1 MKKFFLMMVLMVM
14 GAVCADAQVV
24 FNKWKV
30 KHWVYQ
36 AYHLLEVQYTVTSEK
51 PIKYMTY
58 GFYGVNEVGD
68 AVMSQVKVMDPTPV
82 GYYEKK
88 VKATGPFEPG
98 KKYKRFCDPAFFTPI
113 KIVLL
118 PSSLKFEYMDGT
130 EEEIEITAENVK
142 QFFPTVQWV
151 DYKKTDVVQE

>member
-1 MKKFFLMMVLMVM
+1 MKILLVAALMMM
-14 GAVCADAQVV
+14 GVAGAQAQVV

-30 KHWVYQ
+30 KHGIYK

-58 GFYGVNEVGD
+58 GYYGVNEVGD
-68 AVMSQVKVMDPTPV
+68 AIMSQKKVLDSTPV
-82 GYYEKK
+82 GYYEMK

-118 PSSLKFEYMDGT
+118 PSLLKFEYLDGT
-130 EEEIEITAENVK
+130 EEEVDITAENVK
-142 QFFPTVQWV
+142 QFFPTVQWR
-151 DYKKTDVVQE
+151 DYNKTDVVQ